1 MQRGKLIT
9 VEGIEGVGKST
20 NIGYLVQLVQ
30 NHGHNVIESREP
42 GGTPMAEEIRKLLL
56 DHGDEPL
63 PDIAELLLMF
73 SSRALLVHN
82 VIRPALD
89 AGTWVVCDRFVD
101 ASRAYQGGG
110 RGIPLENVNRVAQ
123 WVLGDLKPD
132 LTVLLDAPVETGRQR
147 AGERGELDRIEVER
161 AEFFTRVR
169 DTYLQL
175 ARAEPER
182 FAVIDAAQDLAK
194 VRADVEAAATR
205 LFSDKSD

>member
-182 FAVIDAAQDLAK
+182 FAVIDAARDLVK

-205 LFSDKSD
+205 LFADKSD